1 MYWLYWLFV
10 CDSIYWLHAVYEVLY
25 SESLET
31 AKMTF
36 KVIKVIGNDAFRQMA
51 YSFLTVLRCN
61 PVSVSYCFRDIST
74 GTTYLARN
82 DFQKYFRSNVAM
94 EIVAQ
99 AIVVISVL
107 AMGAVFFE
115 ILALE
120 RCQVAEMA
128 FRVTRSRLN

>member
-1 MYWLYWLFV
+1 
-10 CDSIYWLHAVYEVLY
+10 
-25 SESLET
+25 
-31 AKMTF
+31 MTF
-36 KVIKVIGNDAFRQMA
+36 KVIKVIRNDAFRQMA

-61 PVSVSYCFRDIST
+61 PVSVSYCFRDIS
-74 GTTYLARN
+74 TTYLARN

-115 ILALE
+115 ILDLE